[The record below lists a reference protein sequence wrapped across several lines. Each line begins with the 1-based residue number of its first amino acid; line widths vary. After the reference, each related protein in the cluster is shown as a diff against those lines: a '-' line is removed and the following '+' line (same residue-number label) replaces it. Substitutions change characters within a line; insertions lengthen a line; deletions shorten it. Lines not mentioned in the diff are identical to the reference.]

1 MSGRFEG
8 RRVLVTGGARG
19 QGRNHAVR
27 FAREGA
33 DVAVLDIAAAEMETV
48 AYPLG
53 SRAELEETAELVA
66 AEGGR

>member
-27 FAREGA
+27 FAR
-33 DVAVLDIAAAEMETV
+33 AAAE
-48 AYPLG
+48 AHQLLNL
-53 SRAELEETAELVA
+53 AAVA
-66 AEGGR
+66 AQAEAKAAQQEWR